1 MKTTLY
7 ILAALL
13 TIWFIF
19 SSFLDQSFDVF
30 VMNLGIYSASI
41 LVIFVVYVLI
51 ELKEK

>member
-13 TIWFIF
+13 TIWFVA
-19 SSFLDQSFDVF
+19 SSFLNQSFDDF
-30 VMNLGIYSASI
+30 VMNLGIYSLSV

>member
-13 TIWFIF
+13 TLWFVA
-19 SSFLDQSFDVF
+19 SSFINQKIDDF

-51 ELKEK
+51 ELKDR

>member
-13 TIWFIF
+13 TIWFVA
-19 SSFLDQSFDVF
+19 SSFINQSFDDF

>member
-13 TIWFIF
+13 TIWFVA
-19 SSFLDQSFDVF
+19 SSFINQKFDDF
-30 VMNLGIYSASI
+30 VINFGIYSVSI
-41 LVIFVVYVLI
+41 LAIFAVYVLI